1 VRHFPPLILI
11 TDRRRLSDP
20 VSAAAA
26 LPPGSGVLLRDYDH
40 PDRAT
45 LARQLARLCRRR
57 YLVFLVAGDGRLAA
71 KVGADGVHLSE
82 AAIRRRPL
90 SRPARHTRF
99 LTAASHGATGLRQAA
114 AANADACLL
123 SPVFATESHP
133 GARALGPWRFA
144 RLTRDATLPVYA
156 LGGLDR
162 SNARR
167 LLASGACGIAAI
179 GALSPNF
186 PAPNPAAI
194 KPES

>member
-45 LARQLARLCRRR
+45 LAHQLARLCRRR
-57 YLVFLVAGDGRLAA
+57 RLVFMVAGDRRLAA

-82 AAIRRRPL
+82 AAMRRRA
-90 SRPARHTRF
+90 PAPRSRF
-99 LTAASHGATGLRQAA
+99 LTAASHGAAALRRATA
-114 AANADACLL
+114 GGADACLL

-162 SNARR
+162 LNSRR

-186 PAPNPAAI
+186 PAPNPTAI
-194 KPES
+194 KRES